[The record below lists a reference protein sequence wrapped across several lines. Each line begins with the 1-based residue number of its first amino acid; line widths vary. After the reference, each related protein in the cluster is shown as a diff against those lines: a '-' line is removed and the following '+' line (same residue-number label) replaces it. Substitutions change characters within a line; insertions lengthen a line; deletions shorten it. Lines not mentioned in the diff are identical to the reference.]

1 MQAAGT
7 ETCGWIDERTD
18 MMKKLLACGY
28 VFFSAMLL
36 FGVTAE
42 AYIDP
47 SVMTYVIQAV
57 AGVVIAVGAVVGIY
71 WRKAKK
77 KAQEKLGIKEKKEW
91 ESDDIFLTEE
101 EEAQK

>member
-1 MQAAGT
+1 MKRG
-7 ETCGWIDERTD
+7 
-18 MMKKLLACGY
+18 MKKVVYLSY

-36 FGVTAE
+36 FGLNAN

-47 SVMTYVIQAV
+47 SVMTYVIQAA

-77 KAQEKLGIKEKKEW
+77 KAQEKLGIKETKEE
-91 ESDDIFLTEE
+91 ESDEIVFKEAAVNEKEE
-101 EEAQK
+101 Q